1 MPDSSDRPLTLE
13 ESLKEI
19 ETLDLPPE
27 RKALLQAE
35 LHLLAGE
42 AKALEIL
49 QGHFLNNSEIPGKS
63 DFDELMKVISPDG
76 SGETQAAN
84 LRPVL
89 ATASLS
95 FCGECT
101 PVGGG
106 KGRWV
111 YVTPWTKVCNPCI

>member
-1 MPDSSDRPLTLE
+1 MSDRPLSVDE
-13 ESLKEI
+13 ALKEI

-35 LHLLAGE
+35 LHLVAGE

-49 QGHFLNNSEIPGKS
+49 QGHFLNNSEMQGKS
-63 DFDELMKVISPDG
+63 DFDELMKIISPGG
-76 SGETQAAN
+76 SDKTQAAN

-89 ATASLS
+89 AAASLS

-106 KGRWV
+106 RGRWM
-111 YVTPWTKVCNPCI
+111 YVNPWTKVCNPC

>member
-1 MPDSSDRPLTLE
+1 MSDRPLSVDE
-13 ESLKEI
+13 ALKEI

-35 LHLLAGE
+35 LHLVAGE

-49 QGHFLNNSEIPGKS
+49 QGHFLNNSEMQGKS
-63 DFDELMKVISPDG
+63 EFDGLMKVISPDG
-76 SGETQAAN
+76 SDETQAAN
-84 LRPVL
+84 IRPVL

-101 PVGGG
+101 ATGGLRG
-106 KGRWV
+106 KWV
-111 YVTPWTKVCNPCI
+111 WVSPTKKVCQPC